1 MALTAAVLTE
11 AVLTPAVLTKAV
23 LTPAVLTE
31 AVVTAAVLF
40 ALFNLDLGNTPESS
54 GGNCSNIR
62 NQVRYSTKQMH
73 LAEVDFMHICKP
85 FSDRIQKSVAL
96 LVLPVSVPLITIA
109 FGYDCHEKYKHHAV
123 DCRCA
128 EVWQSDAE
136 AYNTSTNTAPA
147 EQLYAFGGGDRD
159 ENSADAYSQDSS
171 YSQGSAYSQDSSY
184 NQNSYYSQDSSD
196 SSYSQDTY
204 YNQDTS
210 YSQYNSD
217 IQICSNGDS
226 GSQSPV
232 DTRVDSSANTAVNTA
247 ADTGVDA
254 KVDTAAKDAQARES
268 YMYNLRRKIKR
279 HWFPPKMGEWHSPVA
294 TFTLDAAGN
303 AKNPRILS
311 KTNKLGLLEKS
322 CLSAIEMA
330 GNFGPLPAGMK
341 PNQVITIR
349 FDFQD
354 YQIEVKPP
362 AK

>member
-1 MALTAAVLTE
+1 
-11 AVLTPAVLTKAV
+11 
-23 LTPAVLTE
+23 
-31 AVVTAAVLF
+31 
-40 ALFNLDLGNTPESS
+40 
-54 GGNCSNIR
+54 
-62 NQVRYSTKQMH
+62 MH

-85 FSDRIQKSVAL
+85 FSDRIQKSLAL

-136 AYNTSTNTAPA
+136 AYNTSTNTEPA
-147 EQLYAFGGGDRD
+147 QQLYAFGGGDRD
-159 ENSADAYSQDSS
+159 AESADALSQDSAYSQDSS
-171 YSQGSAYSQDSSY
+171 DSSYSQDSSY

-196 SSYSQDTY
+196 SSYSQ
-204 YNQDTS
+204 
-210 YSQYNSD
+210 YNSD
-217 IQICSNGDS
+217 IQICSNRDS

-232 DTRVDSSANTAVNTA
+232 DTKVDSSANTAVNTA

-268 YMYNLRRKIKR
+268 YMYDLRRKIKR
-279 HWFPPKMGEWHSPVA
+279 QWFPPKMGEWHSPVV

-303 AKNPRILS
+303 AKNPRVLS

-341 PNQVITIR
+341 PNQIITIR
-349 FDFQD
+349 FDFQG